1 VFSKKKK
8 KLFFFNFSF
17 PIKKNDRMCSFVESE
32 KKYIKVITI
41 IFIKNKT
48 IIYNSHLSIFIEY
61 DFYHSN

>member
-1 VFSKKKK
+1 
-8 KLFFFNFSF
+8 
-17 PIKKNDRMCSFVESE
+17 MCSFVESE
-32 KKYIKVITI
+32 KKNIKVITI